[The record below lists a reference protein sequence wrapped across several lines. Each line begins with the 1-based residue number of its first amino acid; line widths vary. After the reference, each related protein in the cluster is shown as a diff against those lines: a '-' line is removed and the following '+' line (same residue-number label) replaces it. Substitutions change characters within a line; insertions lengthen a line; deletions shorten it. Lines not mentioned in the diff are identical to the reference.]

1 MDCLLENTDNS
12 KVSLR
17 DKERHSEYQ
26 TIGQLSSR
34 YGLSLR
40 TLRFYEDRGMLSPL
54 RHGTMRLYDG
64 RQRSRLEMILKG
76 KRLGFTLA
84 EIRELLGTRA
94 REEPAEIETVLDPQ
108 QISSQI
114 DLLERQRA
122 GLDAAIRE
130 LRETHQRVAV
140 TPVQASCN
148 TAA

>member
-1 MDCLLENTDNS
+1 MDCSLENTDNS

-94 REEPAEIETVLDPQ
+94 REEPAEIETVL
-108 QISSQI
+108 
-114 DLLERQRA
+114 
-122 GLDAAIRE
+122 
-130 LRETHQRVAV
+130 VARF
-140 TPVQASCN
+140 N
-148 TAA
+148 